1 MKNKMSDKEKIV
13 VIDLLYMGDLIFAT
27 PFFKQ
32 LRKNYIDSKIDII
45 VNSNFYDLIEDNPYF
60 DNVIA
65 YDKKWSIKESYK
77 FAKKIKKGNYDLGI
91 NIHGNWRTIL
101 LMYLISPDYNIGY
114 GGDGKSLFLDKTIK
128 TSDNLHM
135 VKVYLQFLEKMDLKS
150 FEDDSI
156 ELKVNKEAK
165 KNMNELINTKIK
177 EEDLSKKKR
186 LIALNTGGTW
196 STKRWP
202 KIKFAKLADKIKDNG
217 EEVIFIG
224 GPSDKKR
231 VKDIISLMKNNR
243 VINATG
249 KTSLKELAAL
259 VKKSDL
265 VISNDS
271 GPVHVAAAV
280 GTKTITI
287 FGPSDEKKYRPYG
300 EIHEIITNEIDCRPC
315 GEHECPLGHHN
326 CMEKIEVE
334 EVMKLV
340 KR

>member
-1 MKNKMSDKEKIV
+1 MKNKMLEKENIL

-27 PFFKQ
+27 PFFRQ
-32 LRKNYIDSKIDII
+32 LRKNYPDSKIDII

-60 DNVIA
+60 DKVIA
-65 YDKKWSIKESYK
+65 YDKNWSIKDSYN
-77 FAKKIKKGNYDLGI
+77 FAKRIKKNNYDLGI

-114 GGDGKSLFLDKTIK
+114 GGDGKSIFLDKTIE
-128 TSDNLHM
+128 TTDDLHM
-135 VKVYLQFLEKMDLKS
+135 VEVYLQFLEKMGLKRYENS
-150 FEDDSI
+150 KL
-156 ELKVNKEAK
+156 ELRVNEEAK
-165 KNMNELINTKIK
+165 ISVQKFLDKKYKEKNLAKDK
-177 EEDLSKKKR
+177 S

-196 STKRWP
+196 PTKRWP
-202 KIKFAKLADKIKDNG
+202 EFKFAKLADKIIENG
-217 EEVIFIG
+217 NEVIFVG

-231 VKDIISLMKNNR
+231 VEYIISMMEKDR

-249 KTSLKELAAL
+249 KTNIKELAAL
-259 VKKSDL
+259 VKKCDL

-287 FGPSDEKKYRPYG
+287 FGPSDENKYKPYG
-300 EIHEIITNEIDCRPC
+300 EIHEIVKTEIDCRPC

-326 CMEKIEVE
+326 CMEKIEITDIME
-334 EVMKLV
+334 KLSH
-340 KR
+340 